1 MSEETPQ
8 PSQSD
13 LEKQMLETQQRVRE
27 ARNELIRSINRDTE
41 KFKPKS

>member
-13 LEKQMLETQQRVRE
+13 LEKQMLETQQRIRE
-27 ARNELIRSINRDTE
+27 ARDELIRSINKDME
-41 KFKPKS
+41 KFEPKS